1 MHQDQIH
8 AIAENALN
16 AAALSIQNE
25 LDVKTGDIAG
35 IFFAGKNED
44 IILSILRSYIYTE
57 INYGASL

>member
-1 MHQDQIH
+1 MHQDQIN

-35 IFFAGKNED
+35 IFFAGNNEA
-44 IILSILRSYIYTE
+44 IILSIFRSYIQTE
-57 INYGASL
+57 INFRVSP